1 MGFWYADTEDRTG
14 SWHWIGVAISLCQT
28 IGLHR
33 DPEADQPHKRGY
45 SSSQRSLWRRI
56 WWSCYFRDT
65 WLSLGMGRPMR
76 INIDD
81 CDTPM
86 PSVDD
91 VLAEMIGVSATVKDQ
106 FLPEGAAQLTQ
117 YWVSLLELTVALGGV
132 LATHYRPARR
142 AMPTTSDIE
151 ANEKEILKCVEVCQ
165 HNGVYSNRV
174 VELHHYELQLYYE

>member
-1 MGFWYADTEDRTG
+1 
-14 SWHWIGVAISLCQT
+14 
-28 IGLHR
+28 
-33 DPEADQPHKRGY
+33 
-45 SSSQRSLWRRI
+45 
-56 WWSCYFRDT
+56 
-65 WLSLGMGRPMR
+65 MGRPMR